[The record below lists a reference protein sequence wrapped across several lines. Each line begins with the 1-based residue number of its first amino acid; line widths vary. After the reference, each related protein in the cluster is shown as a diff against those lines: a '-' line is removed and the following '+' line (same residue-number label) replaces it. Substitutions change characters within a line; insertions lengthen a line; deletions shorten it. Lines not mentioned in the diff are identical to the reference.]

1 MQTATANGIQ
11 LFIKHFP
18 NLVVSKSEGVVPGGT
33 DQLRPHGFIERIKNR
48 VFLLISGSRKQLIK
62 GKRLA
67 EHGSSTQDFVA
78 VLAYSIKAA
87 ADRFLDALRDHQL
100 VKIATFPMSALA
112 PHRALV
118 NQRFQDF
125 LNKERIAFGFA
136 VYGIRKVATHA
147 FTEQCAQLL
156 RSFPLIKTPQS
167 NARNQALTVPID

>member
-1 MQTATANGIQ
+1 MQTATANRIQ

-18 NLVVSKSEGVVPGGT
+18 NLVVSKGKSVVPGGA
-33 DQLRPHGFIERIKNR
+33 DQLRTHGLIERIKYC
-48 VFLLISGSRKQLIK
+48 VFLLISGGREQLIK
-62 GKRLA
+62 VKRFA
-67 EHGSSTQDFVA
+67 EHCSSAQNFVA
-78 VLAYSIKAA
+78 VLADSIKAA
-87 ADRFLDALRDHQL
+87 ANRFLDALRDHQFI
-100 VKIATFPMSALA
+100 KIATFPMSALA

-118 NQRFQDF
+118 NQRFQDS
-125 LNKERIAFGFA
+125 LNKERITFGFA